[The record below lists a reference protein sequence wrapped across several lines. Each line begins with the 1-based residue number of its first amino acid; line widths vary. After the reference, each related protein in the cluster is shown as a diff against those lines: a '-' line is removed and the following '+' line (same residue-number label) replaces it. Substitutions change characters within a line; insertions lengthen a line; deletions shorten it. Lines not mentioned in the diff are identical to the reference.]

1 MGIFVP
7 RWDGSLKYDKGMI
20 SGRGDFEGIDG
31 EDISADAGGI
41 AGDDALKFEIDAD
54 EIDDEG
60 IDDEEIDE
68 IDGDEIDGEKERKGS
83 SGKRFSA

>member
-1 MGIFVP
+1 MGIVVP

-20 SGRGDFEGIDG
+20 SGSGDFEGIDG

-41 AGDDALKFEIDAD
+41 AGDALKFEIDAD
-54 EIDDEG
+54 EIDDDE
-60 IDDEEIDE
+60 IDEIDE